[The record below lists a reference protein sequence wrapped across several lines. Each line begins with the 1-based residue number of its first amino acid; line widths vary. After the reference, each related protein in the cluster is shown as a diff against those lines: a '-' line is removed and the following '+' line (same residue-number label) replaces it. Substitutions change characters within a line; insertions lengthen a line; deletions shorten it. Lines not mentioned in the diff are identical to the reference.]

1 MSSAAARWVS
11 IGLAL
16 DFTKGEL
23 SIIAD
28 TPANTGP
35 VQCLTDLLGRWL
47 NRAPPQHKRA
57 TVEAM
62 MEALRSPIVEEE
74 MLAVELDEKMIYCE
88 TRREN
93 GHTGMTIALI
103 ITSVIGKKM
112 GEGISFYNHLRP
124 FTSSLM

>member
-1 MSSAAARWVS
+1 MSSAAAKWVS

-16 DFTKGEL
+16 YFTKGEL
-23 SIIAD
+23 SIIAA

-62 MEALRSPIVEEE
+62 MEALRSPTVEEE
-74 MLAVELDEKMIYCE
+74 TLAVELDQKMTYRK

-93 GHTGMTIALI
+93 RHTGMTTALFI
-103 ITSVIGKKM
+103 IFMIGKKE
-112 GEGISFYNHLRP
+112 GEG
-124 FTSSLM
+124 